1 MSFNWINTENFS
13 INSILLMDRWML
25 QQFIG
30 LKDSPMYE
38 THEEYRILLGTILAY
53 NPAICWYFENKCPES
68 TERVEKLIQSIPRN
82 LSNDVV
88 KEREIQFMDIM
99 DTMFVY
105 MYPEVMNANCS
116 YIRDW
121 DIGRLLSIV
130 DFSDKVVIDIGSGT
144 GRLAFAAATKAKKVY
159 ASEPSDCMREFMRD
173 KIEKEKISNVV
184 VLDGTIEVI
193 PFEDNT
199 FDIAM
204 CGYVLGVDI
213 KKEIANLERVT
224 KNDGYIIN
232 CMGDDD
238 RRNSKPN
245 ELLLNEGFEY
255 SHYVSKTG
263 GDVYRYWKKVIK
275 KSK

>member
-1 MSFNWINTENFS
+1 MSFNWINAEKCS

-30 LKDSPMYE
+30 LKDSPMYQ
-38 THEEYRILLGTILAY
+38 TNEEYRTLLGTILAY

-68 TERVEKLIQSIPRN
+68 TERVKKLIQSIPKN
-82 LSNDVV
+82 LSNDIV
-88 KEREIQFMDIM
+88 KEREVQFMDIM

-105 MYPEVMNANCS
+105 TYPEVMNTNCS

-121 DIGRLLSIV
+121 DSERLLSIV
-130 DFSDKVVIDIGSGT
+130 DFSDKIVLDIGSGT
-144 GRLAFAAATKAKKVY
+144 GRLAFAAAKKAKKVY
-159 ASEPSDCMREFMRD
+159 ASEPGDCMREFMRD
-173 KIEKEKISNVV
+173 KIKKEKISNVV
-184 VLDGTIEVI
+184 VLNGTIETI

-213 KKEIANLERVT
+213 KKEVANLERVT
-224 KNDGYIIN
+224 KDGGYIIN

-238 RRNSKPN
+238 RKNDKPN
-245 ELLLNEGFEY
+245 ELLLNDGFEY

-263 GDVYRYWKKVIK
+263 GDVYRYWKKVK
-275 KSK
+275 KTQ